1 MVKPLIICWRFFYF
15 LSNKNHPIDK
25 PNLFGYICSETN
37 YNSGDFKMG
46 FSLLPKEDEYFEF
59 FIQMGAKIEEAAN
72 ILVEML
78 EKGKGDYGAY
88 TKRIKDVEH
97 QCDEINHRVT
107 TKLNKSF
114 ITPFDRED
122 IYTLSMGLDDICDY
136 IDAGARAIVMY
147 DIGEA
152 NKHAKDLARIMQS
165 LSVEISAAVSM
176 LKKPDGINA
185 HFVEIH
191 RLENE
196 ADEVYFRALGELFKG
211 ATDPIEVI
219 KWKELYEILE
229 NATDRGESVAN
240 IIESIVL
247 KHN

>member
-1 MVKPLIICWRFFYF
+1 
-15 LSNKNHPIDK
+15 
-25 PNLFGYICSETN
+25 
-37 YNSGDFKMG
+37 MG
-46 FSLLPKEDEYFEF
+46 FSLLPKEDEYFTF
-59 FIQMGAKIEEAAN
+59 FAQMGAKIEEASN
-72 ILVEML
+72 LLIEML
-78 EKGKGDYGAY
+78 EHPIGEHEAF

-97 QCDEINHRVT
+97 QCDEITHKMT

-122 IYTLSMGLDDICDY
+122 IYHLSVALDDICDY

-147 DIGEA
+147 DIGQP
-152 NKHAKDLARIMQS
+152 NKHTIDLAKVIQQ
-165 LSVEISAAVSM
+165 LGVQISKAVSM
-176 LKKPDGINA
+176 LKDPGSINI

-196 ADEVYFRALGELFKG
+196 ADEIYFRAMKELFKD
-211 ATDPIEVI
+211 AADPLAVI
-219 KWKELYEILE
+219 KWKEIYEILE
-229 NATDRGESVAN
+229 YATDRCESVAN